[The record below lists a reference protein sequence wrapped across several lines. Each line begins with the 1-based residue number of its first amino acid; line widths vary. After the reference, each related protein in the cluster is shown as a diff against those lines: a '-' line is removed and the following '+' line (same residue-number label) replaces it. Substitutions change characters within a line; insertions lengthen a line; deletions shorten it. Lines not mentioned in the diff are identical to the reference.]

1 MADYPKSE
9 PPSQQPEITPEPEL
23 APAPS
28 YRTQAFAA
36 YRAWLI
42 EVSTNEQAPQEIL
55 NAMRL
60 GRQLEDLAHFDLGI
74 AAAGLANL
82 YIELND
88 AELQCPADAVA
99 VGAQLPQFM
108 ATMIEI
114 MQRAP
119 RACDHDH

>member
-1 MADYPKSE
+1 
-9 PPSQQPEITPEPEL
+9 
-23 APAPS
+23 
-28 YRTQAFAA
+28 
-36 YRAWLI
+36 
-42 EVSTNEQAPQEIL
+42 
-55 NAMRL
+55 MRL
-60 GRQLEDLAHFDLGI
+60 GRQLEDLAHIDLGI
-74 AAAGLANL
+74 AAASLANL

-114 MQRAP
+114 MQRAA